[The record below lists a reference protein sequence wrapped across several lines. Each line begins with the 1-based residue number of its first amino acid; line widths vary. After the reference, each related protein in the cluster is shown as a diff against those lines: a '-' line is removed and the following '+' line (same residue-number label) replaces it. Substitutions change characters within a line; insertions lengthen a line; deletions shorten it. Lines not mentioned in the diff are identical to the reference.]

1 MNATT
6 KNVNARFGLRA
17 SIADRIARTPGTML
31 IVEGMICM
39 VGALGAG
46 TFVGVALED
55 STRGAG
61 MVALF
66 GIGGM
71 GIFVGLGL
79 WVVGVIKLIKDPSR
93 SDRDA

>member
-1 MNATT
+1 MNTTT
-6 KNVNARFGLRA
+6 KHVNARSGLRA
-17 SIADRIARTPGTML
+17 SLADRIARTPGTML

-46 TFVGVALED
+46 TSVGVALEG
-55 STRGAG
+55 SLRGAG
-61 MVALF
+61 MVVFF
-66 GIGGM
+66 GVGGM